1 MQIVDLKSEYQ
12 EIYFVCMDSWSD
24 DIRNVA
30 KYKEDWYSAMKN
42 KGLIVKLALVDDVV
56 CGMIQ
61 LVPSELA
68 FAEGSNF
75 YFIHCIWVHGH
86 KQGIGNYQKQGI
98 GKALL
103 KSAETAARDGGADG
117 IAAWGLGIPVWMKAS
132 WYIKQGYE
140 KTDKTGQMVLVW
152 KPFRDGVTP
161 PKWIKQEKIPGAGNE
176 VVKITAF
183 KNGWCPVQN
192 IIFERARKAAAE
204 FRDSVEFDEIDTLD
218 RKKFLEWGIAD
229 GLYVDGKSI
238 ATGAPLSY
246 EKIKK
251 KIAKSVKK
259 RQKNRSR

>member
-1 MQIVDLKSEYQ
+1 MQIVDLKPEY
-12 EIYFVCMDSWSD
+12 EKKYFVCMDTWYE
-24 DIRNVA
+24 DISEVVR
-30 KYKEDWYSAMKN
+30 YKENWYSAMKD
-42 KGLIVKLALVDDVV
+42 KGLIVKLALVNGVV

-61 LVPSELA
+61 LVPSDLA

-86 KQGIGNYQKQGI
+86 RQGIGNYQKQGI

-103 KSAETAARDGGADG
+103 QAAEQAARDGGSDG

-140 KTDKTGQMVLVW
+140 KIDKNGQMVLVW

-161 PKWIKQEKIPGAGNE
+161 PKWIKQKKTPEKGDG

-183 KNGWCPVQN
+183 RNGWCPVQN
-192 IIFERARKAAAE
+192 IIFERTRKAAEE
-204 FRDSVEFDEIDTLD
+204 FSDFVKFEEIDTLD

-229 GLYVDGKSI
+229 GLYIEGKPI
-238 ATGAPLSY
+238 ATGAPLSE

-251 KIAKSVKK
+251 KITRYIKKK
-259 RQKNRSR
+259 RKTKS